1 MRSLTLDV
9 YSLLQVR
16 KNQYKNIQN
25 TDADAWEQMQR
36 DKRTTPHVKTICE
49 LASSH

>member
-1 MRSLTLDV
+1 MQSLTLDV

-36 DKRTTPHVKTICE
+36 EIKGPNPMLRPSV
-49 LASSH
+49 S